1 MAGKTEG
8 ALDETIEDGGNVGT
22 ALVCA
27 VGGTEGASDGTIK
40 DGVMLDCIV
49 EGNALS
55 GFRVG
60 FVVFNVGAA
69 VGVV

>member
-27 VGGTEGASDGTIK
+27 VGGTEGAPDGTIE
-40 DGVMLDCIV
+40 DGVMLDCID
-49 EGNALS
+49 ALS

-60 FVVFNVGAA
+60 FVVLNVGAA